1 MLTLT
6 EPEIRELAH
15 PDNARAVVQDAF
27 RALHRGEAT
36 LPPVVSLPFR
46 RPEGLAHIKA
56 GHLHADPVWT
66 VKVATDI
73 EPEDDGPTLHNGLMV
88 VINLAD
94 GALAALLLD
103 NGYLTDLR
111 TGAAGAVAADLLAR
125 EDAANV
131 AIIGAGK
138 QARFQLEALVQVRQ
152 ITTVRVASRS
162 GDRARAF
169 ADEVKTRW
177 GTAAAR
183 VCQSVEEA
191 VRDADIVIT
200 TTPSTSPLVRAEWL
214 APGVHVTAV
223 GSDEPTKQ
231 ELHPDVLGRANVIA
245 VDDVGQ
251 ASRSGELHHALAA
264 GSADEK
270 RVVTLGQLLEHA
282 REGRTRPEDITVAD
296 LTGVGVQDAAIAALA
311 VREATRAAAERP
323 R

>member
-1 MLTLT
+1 MLVLS
-6 EPEIRELAH
+6 EREIRELAN
-15 PDNARAVVQDAF
+15 PENARAVVRDAF
-27 RALHRGEAT
+27 RALQRGEAT
-36 LPPVVSLPFR
+36 VPAVVSVPFR

-56 GHLHADPVWT
+56 GHLHADRVWT
-66 VKVATDI
+66 VKVATDM

-94 GALAALLLD
+94 GAPAALLLD

-125 EDAANV
+125 DDASTV
-131 AIIGAGK
+131 AIVGAGK

-162 GDRARAF
+162 AHRAHAF
-169 ADEVKTRW
+169 ADEVGTRW
-177 GTAAAR
+177 GLAAQ
-183 VCQSVEEA
+183 VCPSVEDA

-200 TTPSTSPLVRAEWL
+200 TTPATSPLVRAEWL

-264 GSADEK
+264 GSADEQ
-270 RVVTLGQLLEHA
+270 RVVTLGQLLEQA
-282 REGRTRPEDITVAD
+282 GKGRTRPEDVTVAD
-296 LTGVGVQDAAIAALA
+296 LTGVGVQDAAIASLV
-311 VREATRAAAERP
+311 VREAERP
-323 R
+323 T